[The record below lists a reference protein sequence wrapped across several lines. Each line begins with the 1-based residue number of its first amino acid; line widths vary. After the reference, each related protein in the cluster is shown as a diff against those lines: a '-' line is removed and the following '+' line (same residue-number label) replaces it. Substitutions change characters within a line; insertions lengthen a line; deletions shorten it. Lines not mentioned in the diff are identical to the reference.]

1 MKSLTITGGA
11 YVKALVD
18 TNQGTM
24 TIYSA
29 NPKLVQ

>member
-1 MKSLTITGGA
+1 LTITGGA

-18 TNQGTM
+18 TNEGAL
-24 TIYSA
+24 TIYGA